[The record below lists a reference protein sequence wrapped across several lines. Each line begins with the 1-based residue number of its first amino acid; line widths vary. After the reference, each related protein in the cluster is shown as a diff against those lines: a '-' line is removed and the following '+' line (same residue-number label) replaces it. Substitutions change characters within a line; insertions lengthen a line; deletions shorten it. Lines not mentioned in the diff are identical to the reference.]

1 MATTDQR
8 IENSLPAAIDV
19 ERVVLGSILLDNA
32 KYYEL
37 SPFSGEEFSLES
49 QRAADLITVSEEL
62 RRQQQL
68 ESIGGVAYLASLT
81 DGIVSRTS
89 IVHYVNIV
97 RDKYLARKLIEIAN
111 RAMLRAYE
119 QSDPVGDILGSTEE
133 EVMKLSEDSA
143 TRDFSGIPEIVRDS
157 FGSVD
162 ELWQRGKR
170 VTGLETHYQDLDE
183 LTSGFQK

>member
-37 SPFSGEEFSLES
+37 SPFTGEEFSLDSHRRIYGRIRDLIES

-97 RDKYLARKLIEIAN
+97 RDKFLARKLIEIAN

-133 EVMKLSEDSA
+133 
-143 TRDFSGIPEIVRDS
+143 
-157 FGSVD
+157 
-162 ELWQRGKR
+162 
-170 VTGLETHYQDLDE
+170 
-183 LTSGFQK
+183 